1 MAVAIL
7 SGSQDC
13 FDKVLQGLDME
24 QGLVDITMRPT
35 RNLLVLT
42 MSTWHMSDAYVDLLQ
57 DERETFQTKKER
69 LLAKLAKEEA
79 KLKVAKKVRCLLWQ
93 GFLLQ
98 AVIWEISDIASWYM
112 TSTV

>member
-42 MSTWHMSDAYVDLLQ
+42 MST
-57 DERETFQTKKER
+57 
-69 LLAKLAKEEA
+69 
-79 KLKVAKKVRCLLWQ
+79 
-93 GFLLQ
+93 
-98 AVIWEISDIASWYM
+98 
-112 TSTV
+112 